1 MRIDGCITSWDD
13 ARGFGFIEPLHGG
26 DEVFFHIKAFDARRG
41 RPQPAQRV
49 TFEVEIGPQGKKRA
63 CRVAP
68 VQPARLALPR
78 QRRESPAQW
87 GTATLFAIPA
97 WLVLL
102 FLARPPRWLFG
113 AYLLL
118 SLFSFLAYAA
128 DKSAARSGERR
139 TPESSLH
146 VLALLGGWPGAL
158 LAQQFL
164 RHKSVKTEFRAVFW
178 ATVVVNVAGLLALLA
193 PAGRRL
199 INF

>member
-68 VQPARLALPR
+68 VQPARQPSS
-78 QRRESPAQW
+78 RRDSPAQW

-102 FLARPPRWLFG
+102 FLARAPRWLFV

-118 SLFSFLAYAA
+118 SLLTFLAYAA
-128 DKSAARSGERR
+128 DKAAARNGKWR

-158 LAQQFL
+158 LAQQFF
-164 RHKSVKTEFRAVFW
+164 RHKSVKTAFRGVFW
-178 ATVVVNVAGLLALLA
+178 ATVLINVAGLLLLA
-193 PAGRRL
+193 PAGRAL
-199 INF
+199 SGF